1 MDLKYYIIQHF
12 ILEKAMKIIPIV
24 DRKPDVEVEFRF
36 NGKKINPVA
45 SGYRPDHLIKEGY
58 LTCGVHKY
66 FKEDIVMPDETV
78 SGTITF
84 ISPEAY
90 PRCLWVG
97 KEINIQEGARIVGCA
112 VVKQIFNP
120 LLNSHIEKK

>member
-1 MDLKYYIIQHF
+1 MR
-12 ILEKAMKIIPIV
+12 IIPIV
-24 DRKPDVEVEFRF
+24 DRQPDVEVEFRF
-36 NGKKINPVA
+36 NGTRINPVV

-58 LTCGVHKY
+58 LTSGVHKY

-78 SGTITF
+78 CGTITF
-84 ISPEAY
+84 MSPEAY
-90 PRCLWVG
+90 PHCLWVG

-120 LLNSHIEKK
+120 LLNSHIENK